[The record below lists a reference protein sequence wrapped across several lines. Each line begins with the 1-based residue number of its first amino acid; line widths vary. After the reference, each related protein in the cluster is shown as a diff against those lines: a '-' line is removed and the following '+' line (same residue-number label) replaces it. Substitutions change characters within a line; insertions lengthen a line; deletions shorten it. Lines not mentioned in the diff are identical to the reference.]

1 MSSLLA
7 ANTVDAA
14 ALADELARFRVI
26 DPKRLTDLLSDFSG
40 GGPVALAEYLVHRG
54 VLTTFQADR
63 ALAGESRA
71 IVLGPYR
78 LTDLAGVGAF
88 GPVFAASRRDKPGE
102 FRLRVFPLRSL
113 WKAREAKQVAR
124 TLAIVQHPAVIAL
137 LDADSANGFHY
148 LVWPHVE
155 GEPLTERVEL
165 SGPLTPRET
174 IGLLAHLAD
183 ALHACHVRKIVHGA
197 LTPRS
202 IVLDRNGLPRLLEL
216 GAGAILAANLA
227 DEESLLDTL
236 SGSIAATEILKFAA
250 PEFVADPSGTPAT
263 DQYALGAIGYF
274 ALTGEPPFATASLTD
289 WLAAKVTDKPYPLSD
304 VNAAIPTD
312 LAGII
317 DRMLRP
323 NPEDRFSGLDE
334 VQDQLAGIAGGAGLV
349 AEPSPTVDATSPE
362 CLPLFAH
369 RDPSRSG
376 GSVSWSTPPSG
387 IADLPTRDESD
398 ASITFELPPPIPES
412 APPIK
417 CRTDKAI
424 LPDEVVAV
432 PSSRSL
438 DTPSLG
444 VHETEPTRY
453 QEYPGNTREAGF
465 LQRELEVPINSSP
478 LHDESQIDATS
489 PSSPAARM
497 SPAQSEDLHMSKPV
511 WPDPFAGSNGST
523 MPPKTRTPVD
533 PRKGAYTPVHY
544 HTETVDEE
552 AGLSDPGQT
561 ATSDDRPVTDSV
573 LWKKVKRNLLF
584 WQKPMDVLRVSVFGP
599 ASIAPGQ
606 SAKVSVFLHT
616 PEATDS
622 VRTLS
627 RAFHHDSELIGSGY
641 VAQEVTRETALGV
654 HLSVANAGVSKS
666 LLTLI
671 WRGQPHRLVFD
682 LHVPWESPSGPAPGL
697 VSVGRDNVRIGK
709 IEFRLTLLPRKG

>member
-26 DPKRLTDLLSDFSG
+26 EPKRLTDLLSDFSG
-40 GGPVALAEYLVHRG
+40 GGAVALAEYLVHRG

-88 GPVFAASRRDKPGE
+88 GPVFAANRRDKPGE

-113 WKAREAKQVAR
+113 WKAREAKQIAR
-124 TLAIVQHPAVIAL
+124 SLAIAQHPAVIAL

-165 SGPLTPRET
+165 SGPLAPRET

-183 ALHACHVRKIVHGA
+183 ALHTYHMRKIVHGA

-202 IVLDRNGLPRLLEL
+202 IVLDRNGLPRLLEF

-289 WLAAKVTDKPYPLSD
+289 WLAAKVTDRPYPLSD
-304 VNAAIPTD
+304 VNSAISTD
-312 LAGII
+312 LARII

-323 NPEDRFSGLDE
+323 NSEDRFFGLDE
-334 VQDQLAGIAGGAGLV
+334 VQDQLAGIAGGVGLV
-349 AEPSPTVDATSPE
+349 AEPSPTADAASPG
-362 CLPLFAH
+362 CLPLFTH

-376 GSVSWSTPPSG
+376 GSVSWSTAPSG
-387 IADLPTRDESD
+387 IADLPTRDDSD

-412 APPIK
+412 VPPIK
-417 CRTDKAI
+417 GRLDNAI
-424 LPDEVVAV
+424 LPNEVVAA
-432 PSSRSL
+432 PSSRPM
-438 DTPSLG
+438 DMPSLG

-453 QEYPGNTREAGF
+453 QEYPRNTHEAGF
-465 LQRELEVPINSSP
+465 LLREMEVPIYSSP
-478 LHDESQIDATS
+478 LHDESKIDAT
-489 PSSPAARM
+489 SPAARM

-523 MPPKTRTPVD
+523 MPPKTRTTAD
-533 PRKGAYTPVHY
+533 PRKGLYTPVHY
-544 HTETVDEE
+544 HTETADEVAE
-552 AGLSDPGQT
+552 IASPGQI
-561 ATSDDRPVTDSV
+561 ATSSDDRPVTDSV

-599 ASIAPGQ
+599 ASVAPGQ

-641 VAQEVTRETALGV
+641 VAQEVTRETTLGV

-697 VSVGRDNVRIGK
+697 VSIGRDNVRIGK